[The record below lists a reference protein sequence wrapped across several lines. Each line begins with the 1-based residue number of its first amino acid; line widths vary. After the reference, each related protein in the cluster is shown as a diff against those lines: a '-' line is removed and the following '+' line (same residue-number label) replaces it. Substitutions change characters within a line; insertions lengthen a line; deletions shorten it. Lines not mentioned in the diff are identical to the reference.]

1 MMSNQNNNQIS
12 FQQKQQILD
21 KYLSSSAT
29 LKSLID
35 KENES
40 LQNSHI
46 ADIQEFASE
55 KERLISE
62 VEEYKRVLIAD
73 REYLK
78 TLPKDTKN
86 QIVTVSEN
94 LRKSAEKNNYEV
106 KIALEVNRLVLE
118 AVHTAVMG
126 NQAESEAYSN
136 NGYKK
141 SYNSNVEYTR
151 PIKIDQAI

>member
-1 MMSNQNNNQIS
+1 MSNQNNNQIS

-21 KYLSSSAT
+21 KYLASSAT

-40 LQNSHI
+40 LTNSRI
-46 ADIQEFASE
+46 GDIQEFSSE

-62 VEEYKRVLIAD
+62 VEEYKKVLIAD

-78 TLPKDTKN
+78 TLPKDTKD
-86 QIVTVSEN
+86 QIITVSES
-94 LRKSAEKNNYEV
+94 LKESAEKNNYEV
-106 KIALEVNRLVLE
+106 KVAMEVNRLVLE

-126 NQAESEAYSN
+126 NQAQSETYNDSGYSKAYSSGTN
-136 NGYKK
+136 
-141 SYNSNVEYTR
+141 YTR
-151 PIKIDQAI
+151 PLKIDEAI